1 MGFKLEQLLPFLQ
14 GKKPKDFPRSK
25 DSKFINKLIL
35 ANHPDFGML
44 RDSLKVKVPEFNFCT
59 SLRDAYSETLKPYET
74 YTYDPQSLVHS
85 IPGLIDGFRV
95 AFTRHPLLVQ
105 SAKYH
110 QLLYYK
116 NELWMVDARIRHSV
130 QNPMGQTR
138 YFATLVGDLTPPH
151 GIPYNNEQN
160 GLSFPPKKT
169 ALGVESNA
177 NSSSPSS
184 PPHGMTMVQSAGFRD
199 TEGRLLWLESQV
211 NLHIRLLYR
220 PDLFQEILDAVDQFI
235 QLEREAKRPY

>member
-14 GKKPKDFPRSK
+14 GKKSKDFPRSK

-35 ANHPDFGML
+35 ANRPDFGIL

-59 SLRDAYSETLKPYET
+59 SLRNAYSETLQPYET
-74 YTYDPQSLVHS
+74 YTYDPQRLIHS

-110 QLLYYK
+110 QLLYYR

-130 QNPMGQTR
+130 QNPMGQRR

-169 ALGVESNA
+169 ALGVELNA
-177 NSSSPSS
+177 NSSTPSS
-184 PPHGMTMVQSAGFRD
+184 PPHGVATSQSAGFRD

>member
-35 ANHPDFGML
+35 ANRPDFGLM
-44 RDSLKVKVPEFNFCT
+44 RDSLALKTPAFSPCT
-59 SLRDAYSETLKPYET
+59 SLLDAYAETLKHYET
-74 YTYDPQSLVHS
+74 YTYDPQRLVHS

-110 QLLYYK
+110 QLLYFK

-130 QNPMGQTR
+130 QNHMGQTR
-138 YFATLVGDLTPPH
+138 YFATLVGDLTPP
-151 GIPYNNEQN
+151 
-160 GLSFPPKKT
+160 PPR
-169 ALGVESNA
+169 
-177 NSSSPSS
+177 NS
-184 PPHGMTMVQSAGFRD
+184 
-199 TEGRLLWLESQV
+199 
-211 NLHIRLLYR
+211 I
-220 PDLFQEILDAVDQFI
+220 
-235 QLEREAKRPY
+235 